1 MPVQQMP
8 TSQQPGSEDDTHDLG
23 RLFGRKSPTD
33 DKQERRSEQQQSPA
47 LVVNAKSPA
56 QAPHGQ
62 YE

>member
-33 DKQERRSEQQQSPA
+33 NEQERRSEQQQSPA